1 MNIHH
6 LIGEALCQPLPALS
20 YLVSQRLAIANAG
33 KAIIEGQD
41 GAFDLEE
48 YARAG
53 HCTLAR
59 RTDLHSQIQSTFD
72 GDEIAIVQRAHNVWF
87 HVLWRGHALDVLL
100 MTWPEG
106 WSQTKYYW
114 IIAPT
119 HDVAEQFFLAVCEW
133 ATEIRD
139 EVLVFENGYWCKNEE
154 LFRAIKSATF
164 DNLVLHGTLKHDILG
179 DLRSFFNA
187 RATYDEYGVP
197 WKRGVLL
204 IGPPG
209 NGKTHTVKAL
219 VNALEQPCLYVKSL
233 KGDHDTDHHN
243 ISAVFARARESAPCI
258 LVLEDLDSLI
268 TGDNRS
274 FFLNEMD
281 GFAANNGILTLAT
294 TNHPERLDA
303 AIIDRPSRFDR
314 KYHFPLPALNE
325 RLGYIRLWNA
335 SLKPAL
341 RLDDAA
347 AITIAAQTEGFSFA
361 YLKELFLTAMVHWIN
376 TPEPRDMQQIMA
388 TQAAA
393 LRNDMISPAQPPAD
407 PPRAEQEFSREVH
420 PS

>member
-20 YLVSQRLAIANAG
+20 YLISQRLAIANAG
-33 KAIIEGQD
+33 KAIVEGED
-41 GAFDLEE
+41 GSFDLEE

-59 RTDLHSQIQSTFD
+59 RTDLHGQIQSAFD
-72 GDEIAIVQRAHNVWF
+72 GDENAIVQRAQNVWF
-87 HVLWRGHALDVLL
+87 NVVWRGHALDVLL
-100 MTWPEG
+100 MTWREG
-106 WSQTKYYW
+106 WSETKYYW

-139 EVLVFENGYWCKNEE
+139 EVLVFEHGFWCKNEE
-154 LFRAIKSATF
+154 LFRAIKTATF
-164 DNLVLHGTLKHDILG
+164 DNLVLHGTLKHDILD
-179 DLRSFFNA
+179 DLRSFFDA
-187 RATYDEYGVP
+187 RDTYDEYGVP

-219 VNALEQPCLYVKSL
+219 VNALRQPCLYVKSF
-233 KGDHDTDHHN
+233 KAEHGTDHHN
-243 ISAVFARARESAPCI
+243 ISTVFKRARESAPCV

-281 GFAANNGILTLAT
+281 GFATNNGILTLAT

-303 AIIDRPSRFDR
+303 AILDRPSRFDR
-314 KYHFPLPALNE
+314 KYHFPIPAHDE
-325 RLGYIRLWNA
+325 RLAYIRLWNG
-335 SLKPAL
+335 SLKAAL
-341 RLDDAA
+341 QLNDSAA
-347 AITIAAQTEGFSFA
+347 ATIAAQTEGFSFA
-361 YLKELFLTAMVHWIN
+361 YLKELFLASMVQWIN
-376 TPEPRDMQQIMA
+376 LPEPRDMQQVMLAQI
-388 TQAAA
+388 AA
-393 LRNDMISPAQPPAD
+393 LREEMISSTHKPAD
-407 PPRAEQEFSREVH
+407 PPRLEQES
-420 PS
+420 